1 MLALPFF
8 FLNIFIPTEQPRV
21 GLRALSL
28 VEELSGAGLHSVFPG
43 YIPSAVGL

>member
-28 VEELSGAGLHSVFPG
+28 VEELFGAGLHSVFPG
-43 YIPSAVGL
+43 YTPSAVGL